1 MYNSI
6 GEIKKEREDRTSA
19 LFKECGVFFAFSNKQ
34 FEENKTPV
42 AEGEKYCALS
52 GGGCMRS
59 CERQKFRDA
68 FDAMNKWYNAA
79 VDEANLQD
87 AEILYELHNHEC
99 YYTGDPGDVIE
110 MFEGRYE
117 KERIL
122 KVFYSNAS

>member
-1 MYNSI
+1 MPS
-6 GEIKKEREDRTSA
+6 
-19 LFKECGVFFAFSNKQ
+19 SN
-34 FEENKTPV
+34 
-42 AEGEKYCALS
+42 
-52 GGGCMRS
+52 
-59 CERQKFRDA
+59 RQKFRDA